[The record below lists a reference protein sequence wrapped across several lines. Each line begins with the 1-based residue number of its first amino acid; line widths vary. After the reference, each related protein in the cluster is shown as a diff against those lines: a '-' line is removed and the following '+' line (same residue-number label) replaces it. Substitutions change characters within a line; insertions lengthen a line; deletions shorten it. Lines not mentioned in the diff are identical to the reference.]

1 MKAINKTLNRLRKPT
16 TTLGSLLIVAILSLW
31 GATGCEANESVRPE
45 TIVSFFA
52 TVSPSSYVTTFGL
65 ATIGTEQVTSQD
77 LNELLRPS
85 GGKVL
90 IVTSITGYHITPTSK
105 APFSV
110 VWLFALTR
118 ETKASRGWGGG
129 GLSISGLQT
138 TQVNYRPGLVVTLLP
153 DESLCVRSG
162 TQSNETAR
170 VEVHGYLM
178 EKS

>member
-1 MKAINKTLNRLRKPT
+1 MKAINKRLNRLRKPT

-45 TIVSFFA
+45 NIVSFFA
-52 TVSPSSYVTTFGL
+52 TVSPNSYVTAFGL
-65 ATIGTEQVTSQD
+65 AMIGTEQVTSED

-110 VWLFALTR
+110 VWLLAR
-118 ETKASRGWGGG
+118 KPKAVRGWGGG

-153 DESLCVRSG
+153 DESLCIESG
-162 TQSNETAR
+162 TQSNDTAR
-170 VEVHGYLM
+170 VQVHGYLM
-178 EKS
+178 ERS

>member
-1 MKAINKTLNRLRKPT
+1 MKAINKRLNRLRKPT

-45 TIVSFFA
+45 NIVSFFA

-77 LNELLRPS
+77 LNRLLRPS

-110 VWLFALTR
+110 VWLSAR
-118 ETKASRGWGGG
+118 KPEAVRGWGA

-153 DESLCVRSG
+153 DESLCIESG
-162 TQSNETAR
+162 TQSNEKAR
-170 VEVHGYLM
+170 VVVHGYLM
-178 EKS
+178 ERS